1 MRRSALGVA
10 LVVPGVLGAL
20 AGTAFG
26 QGMPLVRLIDAQG
39 HECTVEGCGKA
50 GMLMMRAAQQRAI
63 ADGDPSQVSPFG
75 EREALTATDLLT
87 VDLDIEINPTSP
99 NIAGSNE
106 MRVRSLQNGLTQFT
120 FMLRSQY
127 VISQLLVDGQNNAL
141 PSAPPANSYARTV
154 TLPRAYNVGEEFTV
168 KVFYS
173 GTPVSRGFGS
183 IEFQTNGNGDPV
195 VATLSEAYYA
205 ATWWPTKDGD
215 VFLAGDNSDKYTG
228 RIAITAPDNLETV
241 ANGVLEGVD
250 TIPGGKKRYR
260 WVTNYPTATYLWA
273 FCTTNYDQW
282 TVPYNYPLPG
292 GGTGT
297 MPVEFSMYAGGDTP
311 ANRNAANLIVQMLAT
326 FRGVYGEYPFINE
339 KYGVYQFPFGGGME
353 HQTYSGQSDLGES
366 LSAHEL
372 AHQWWGDNV
381 TNKTWNHIWL
391 NEGFAT
397 YSECIWQERKP
408 GSTGLAALR
417 TAINSR
423 RPNPTTDTVFVSD
436 ASNMN
441 RIFSSNYS
449 YRKGAWV
456 LHQLRGVIGDTAFF
470 SGLQAYRAAYQGS
483 AATTENFRDVMS
495 AVSGRN
501 LNNFFEQWVYDIG
514 HPQYAFGYSNVTING
529 QPFAKVSL
537 RQTQNTAWGL
547 AGGVFEMPVQMR
559 LNTASG
565 NVTRTL
571 ENTARTQHF
580 LVPVPASVTGAV
592 MDEFDWILTDSK
604 VSEAYQA
611 GPGKIAA
618 TLPAPG
624 AAIALNQSPSQVRVF
639 FSEAMNASAGAFTV
653 SGPSGNVAFALGN
666 AGSPTT
672 STLTFSSPL
681 AAGTYTV
688 TVAPSV
694 VTTTGAIALD
704 GEITGGL
711 LPSGNGLAGGAAS
724 FSFTVVGAGCDS
736 IDFNNDGSFFDPVD
750 IDAFLSVFSEGPCVP
765 SGATCNDID
774 FNNDNSLFDPCDI
787 ESFLLVFSEG
797 PCTGCGQ

>member
-1 MRRSALGVA
+1 
-10 LVVPGVLGAL
+10 
-20 AGTAFG
+20 
-26 QGMPLVRLIDAQG
+26 
-39 HECTVEGCGKA
+39 
-50 GMLMMRAAQQRAI
+50 
-63 ADGDPSQVSPFG
+63 
-75 EREALTATDLLT
+75 
-87 VDLDIEINPTSP
+87 
-99 NIAGSNE
+99 
-106 MRVRSLQNGLTQFT
+106 
-120 FMLRSQY
+120 
-127 VISQLLVDGQNNAL
+127 
-141 PSAPPANSYARTV
+141 
-154 TLPRAYNVGEEFTV
+154 
-168 KVFYS
+168 
-173 GTPVSRGFGS
+173 
-183 IEFQTNGNGDPV
+183 
-195 VATLSEAYYA
+195 
-205 ATWWPTKDGD
+205 
-215 VFLAGDNSDKYTG
+215 
-228 RIAITAPDNLETV
+228 
-241 ANGVLEGVD
+241 
-250 TIPGGKKRYR
+250 
-260 WVTNYPTATYLWA
+260 
-273 FCTTNYDQW
+273 
-282 TVPYNYPLPG
+282 
-292 GGTGT
+292 
-297 MPVEFSMYAGGDTP
+297 
-311 ANRNAANLIVQMLAT
+311 
-326 FRGVYGEYPFINE
+326 
-339 KYGVYQFPFGGGME
+339 
-353 HQTYSGQSDLGES
+353 
-366 LSAHEL
+366 
-372 AHQWWGDNV
+372 
-381 TNKTWNHIWL
+381 
-391 NEGFAT
+391 
-397 YSECIWQERKP
+397 
-408 GSTGLAALR
+408 
-417 TAINSR
+417 
-423 RPNPTTDTVFVSD
+423 
-436 ASNMN
+436 
-441 RIFSSNYS
+441 
-449 YRKGAWV
+449 V

-529 QPFAKVSL
+529 QPYAKVSL

-559 LNTASG
+559 LNTGSG

-571 ENTARTQHF
+571 ENTARTQHY

-653 SGPSGNVAFALGN
+653 SGPSGNVVFALGN

-672 STLTFSSPL
+672 STLTFANALP
-681 AAGTYTV
+681 AGTYTV
-688 TVAPSV
+688 TVSPSV

-797 PCTGCGQ
+797 PCTPCGQ